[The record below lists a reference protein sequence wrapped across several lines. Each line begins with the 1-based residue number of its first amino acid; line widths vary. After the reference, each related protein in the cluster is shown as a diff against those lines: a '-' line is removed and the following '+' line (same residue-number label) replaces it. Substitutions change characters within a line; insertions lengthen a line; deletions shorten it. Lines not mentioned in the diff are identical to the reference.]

1 MEVPLLNL
9 KLQYSQIKDEV
20 KSAIDEVLE
29 SQQFIFGPKVESF
42 EREIA
47 QLVKVEHAIGVS
59 SGTDALLL
67 ALMGLGIGNG
77 DVVITSPFTFFSTAS
92 SISRVGATPLFVDI
106 DPLTFT
112 LSPERVE
119 ETLSSLS
126 TEKRKKLK
134 ALMPVHLY
142 GQCAD
147 MNALLP
153 LARDYNLAIIE
164 DAAQALG
171 AQCVCGSDPGTLRAA
186 GGIGQYGCFSF
197 FPTKNLGGFG
207 EGGMVVTQDA
217 KLAKKIYKLRHHGCK
232 SQQEQYYYDEIGIN
246 GRLDALQAAVLS
258 VKLNYLDKWTTKRHE
273 NADTYDRLFKEAE
286 LVAAEDKTIS
296 EEKPVKL
303 PFVREGNYH
312 VFHQY
317 VIRAHNRDQLKAFL
331 NQHGVGCG
339 IYYPIPVHLQ
349 DCYRVLGYQEGSLPE
364 TEQATREVLALP
376 ISPELTPVQLETV
389 VSTIKQFYKKR

>member
-9 KLQYSQIKDEV
+9 KLQYAQIKDEV
-20 KSAIDEVLE
+20 KAAIDEVLE

-67 ALMGLGIGNG
+67 SLMGLGIGK
-77 DVVITSPFTFFSTAS
+77 DDIVITSPFTFFSTAS

-106 DPLTFT
+106 DPLTCT
-112 LSPERVE
+112 LSPVRVE
-119 ETLSSLS
+119 ETISSLS

-147 MNALLP
+147 MNDLLP
-153 LARDYNLAIIE
+153 LAGKYNLSIIE
-164 DAAQALG
+164 DSAQALG
-171 AQCVCGSDPGTLRAA
+171 AEWVCGSDPGKFQAA
-186 GGIGQYGCFSF
+186 GGMGQYGCFSF

-207 EGGMVVTQDA
+207 EGGMVVTSDA
-217 KLAKKIYKLRHHGCK
+217 GLAQKIYKLRHHGCK

-258 VKLNYLDKWTTKRHE
+258 VKLNYLDQWTTKRRK
-273 NADTYDRLFKEAE
+273 NAANYDRLFQEAE
-286 LVAAEDKTIS
+286 LVAEEDEAVS
-296 EEKPVKL
+296 DEKPVKL

-339 IYYPIPVHLQ
+339 IYYPLPIHLQ
-349 DCYRVLGYQEGSLPE
+349 DCYRTLGYQEGSLPE
-364 TEQATREVLALP
+364 TDQATREVLALP
-376 ISPELTPVQLETV
+376 IFPELTLGQLETV
-389 VSTIKQFYKKR
+389 VSTIKLFYKQG

>member
-9 KLQYSQIKDEV
+9 KLQYAQIKNEV

-67 ALMGLGIGNG
+67 SLMGLGIGNG

-106 DPLTFT
+106 DPRTFT
-112 LSPERVE
+112 LSPEKAE
-119 ETLSSLS
+119 ETISALSA
-126 TEKRKKLK
+126 EKRKRLK

-153 LARDYNLAIIE
+153 LARNYNLAIIE

-171 AQCVCGSDPGTLRAA
+171 AQCSCGSDPGTFKAA

-217 KLAKKIYKLRHHGCK
+217 ELAKKIHKLRHHGCK

-258 VKLNYLDKWTTKRHE
+258 VKLKYLDQWITKRRE
-273 NADTYDRLFKEAE
+273 NADSYDRLFKEAE
-286 LVAAEDKTIS
+286 LVGAEDEVLS
-296 EEKPVKL
+296 EKKPVKL

-331 NQHGVGCG
+331 NQHDVGCG
-339 IYYPIPVHLQ
+339 IYYPLPIHLQ
-349 DCYRVLGYQEGSLPE
+349 DCYRTLGYQEGSLPE

-376 ISPELTPVQLETV
+376 IFPELTLEQLETV
-389 VSTIKQFYKKR
+389 VSTIRRFYKKD